1 VQAHDAGL
9 DRDSSRAVARLVE
22 YTRIGANG
30 FVWLEMI
37 WRPAAALIV
46 IAGVLMLAACA
57 GLEQG
62 GAVTAGSARSAAGPG
77 ETTDA
82 ALDLA
87 DRRRDLDH
95 ARGGAVAPELA
106 DPPGAGADGLI
117 GRIREDEMTVDQADG
132 IEAERLSVQ
141 ADAAPQG
148 AVRGE
153 PVVIDRFGAEETRD
167 REARHGS
174 GV

>member
-1 VQAHDAGL
+1 
-9 DRDSSRAVARLVE
+9 VARLVE

-132 IEAERLSVQ
+132 IESR
-141 ADAAPQG
+141 APQR
-148 AVRGE
+148 ASRCSAARGC
-153 PVVIDRFGAEETRD
+153 PRRASRNRSLRGRGDP
-167 REARHGS
+167 
-174 GV
+174 